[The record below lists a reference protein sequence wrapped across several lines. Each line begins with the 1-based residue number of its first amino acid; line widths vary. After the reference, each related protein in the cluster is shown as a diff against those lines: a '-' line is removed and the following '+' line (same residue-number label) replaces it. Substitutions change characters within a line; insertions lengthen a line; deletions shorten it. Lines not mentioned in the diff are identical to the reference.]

1 MEKVLKEHKIEV
13 VISVVGGAHI
23 SAQFSLVDAIKA
35 VGTVKVMAYFYLSGK
50 KRQWWLVIGEWWCN
64 IDGI

>member
-1 MEKVLKEHKIEV
+1 MENVLKEHKIEV

-23 SAQFSLVDAIKA
+23 STQFSLVDAIKA
-35 VGTVKVMAYFYLSGK
+35 VGTVKVMAYFYLSEK
-50 KRQWWLVIGEWWCN
+50 KKAMVIGEWWCD